1 MLTSRCRQLRPL
13 LTSYVDNET
22 SSADRLIVEDHLK
35 RCRACRHR
43 LGRQDAVHHL
53 LRLRSAEARVHGLPL
68 SWSPRSRRVNDRGP
82 GRTLLRLSVLAA
94 AGVAVVVV
102 VWSRWGVVPLSAR
115 GQISDSVCGGRH
127 AHAAPELVNM
137 TGRDCVR
144 RCVEKGAQYIFV
156 SDGVVYPIRNQTMAE
171 LARFAEQDVQL
182 EGKVRQ
188 QQLTVS
194 HIRPLNSV
202 ARSTRDISAIVAAE
216 YETDDLEEQ

>member
-1 MLTSRCRQLRPL
+1 
-13 LTSYVDNET
+13 
-22 SSADRLIVEDHLK
+22 
-35 RCRACRHR
+35 
-43 LGRQDAVHHL
+43 
-53 LRLRSAEARVHGLPL
+53 
-68 SWSPRSRRVNDRGP
+68 
-82 GRTLLRLSVLAA
+82 LRLSVLAA
-94 AGVAVVVV
+94 AGVAVVVM

-115 GQISDSVCGGRH
+115 GQISDSVCGGRR
-127 AHAAPELVNM
+127 AHAAPDMVNM

-194 HIRPLNSV
+194 HIRPLNRM
-202 ARSTRDISAIVAAE
+202 ARGGGAPSTRSALSPAGAPPPRVVGRLSQSYRTPRDISIRIAAG
-216 YETDDLEEQ
+216 YEEPDLGEQ